1 MALQFCNDKTC
12 PVWVRMTMSM
22 VAAIVENS
30 VDAPKM
36 LKIEN
41 CYGIC
46 SATPLCYIHLKKLL
60 TSKIYAS
67 HV

>member
-1 MALQFCNDKTC
+1 
-12 PVWVRMTMSM
+12 MSM